1 MLLLNGSDP
10 DSSFSEK
17 DNKSTAGS
25 DIIKFNVPMHDDD
38 DEDDGEE
45 EEEEEPPVLMILLI
59 ALSLANPGGGL
70 LESGMSPKCFSFQ
83 CLFKDLRH
91 L

>member
-45 EEEEEPPVLMILLI
+45 EEEEEPPVLMVIPEAPPGEKKKRKTRQEVDPGYRIHIL
-59 ALSLANPGGGL
+59 
-70 LESGMSPKCFSFQ
+70 
-83 CLFKDLRH
+83 
-91 L
+91 